1 MNNGFWDFAQ
11 RHPII
16 TFLLADTAITAVSSC
31 IKSFSPA
38 GKQSV
43 QTMDTATKLA
53 KAVANAVEDL
63 DKKTPV
69 EAEGEVK

>member
-31 IKSFSPA
+31 IKSFSPTGA
-38 GKQSV
+38 
-43 QTMDTATKLA
+43 QTGRTMGVATQLVNDVA
-53 KAVANAVEDL
+53 KAVEDL